1 GFTEFE
7 FITSALAESVSDSD
21 SEPEDEP
28 ILDKGKRKATDDE
41 VRQQM
46 GYSNEQLANEFETSS
61 NNEKFIQEE
70 RDRVFAKTL
79 QEEEDRA
86 YAQYLQK
93 NTEKVR
99 SVSPSSDDYS
109 VYSSEIHSDDSDNT
123 RNKKL
128 ETLTS
133 LKVERDIP
141 NIFVQVQVLAHAAV
155 YLMGSFSNSIQGIEG
170 AIALGLGHGFV
181 SSGLFICV
189 GGVLYDRSHTR
200 LITYYRGEF
209 MCLYGGFER
218 MPILGMT
225 IASLYPTVG
234 AWSNCAIVRLSAIE
248 TSGGS
253 S

>member
-1 GFTEFE
+1 MGVYLSIERNIFSVNQYNTILYLFVLVLFKFIILPLLLGILTGFTEFE

-128 ETLTS
+128 EVKELEKTLKRKNTTNDDTFF
-133 LKVERDIP
+133 ENTRDKKSK
-141 NIFVQVQVLAHAAV
+141 N
-155 YLMGSFSNSIQGIEG
+155 N
-170 AIALGLGHGFV
+170 
-181 SSGLFICV
+181 
-189 GGVLYDRSHTR
+189 
-200 LITYYRGEF
+200 
-209 MCLYGGFER
+209 
-218 MPILGMT
+218 
-225 IASLYPTVG
+225 
-234 AWSNCAIVRLSAIE
+234 
-248 TSGGS
+248 
-253 S
+253 